1 MFLPNSPSPQ
11 ERRGEEQKE
20 QATDKKREEDEEFVS
35 DFDVFHVAGRK
46 RSKG

>member
-20 QATDKKREEDEEFVS
+20 QATDKKREEEEEFIR